1 MALLLR
7 RGLEANR
14 LSFVP
19 EEGELIYVTDTKLV
33 YVGDGVTPGGN
44 LLAGGGT
51 PPLTPTYTLSRNS
64 ASVNEGGTV
73 ILTLVTTNVANGV
86 SIPYTITGV
95 NTADIDGESL
105 TGNFITGSLMT
116 LSFVVTADYI
126 TEGTE
131 TLTLTLDGKSTS
143 ITVTLNDTTTSTSI
157 VDGGGTTPPSFDLVL
172 DGGGPGTVFAVVIN
186 GGTP

>member
-51 PPLTPTYTLSRNS
+51 VTPTYSLSRNS

-95 NTADIDGESL
+95 SSVDIDGEAL
-105 TGNFITGSLMT
+105 TGNFVTGSLMT

-172 DGGGPGTVFAVVIN
+172 DGGGPGTTFAVVID

>member
-33 YVGDGVTPGGN
+33 YVGDGVTAGGN
-44 LLAGGGT
+44 LLAGGGIT
-51 PPLTPTYTLSRNS
+51 PTPTYSLSRNS

-95 NTADIDGESL
+95 SSTDIDGEAL
-105 TGNFITGSLMT
+105 TGNFVTGSLMT

-131 TLTLTLDGKSTS
+131 TLTLTLNGKSTS

-172 DGGGPGTVFAVVIN
+172 DGGGPSTVFAVVID

>member
-44 LLAGGGT
+44 LLAGGGGGG
-51 PPLTPTYTLSRNS
+51 TPTYTLSRNS

-73 ILTLVTTNVANGV
+73 IITLVTTNVANGV

-95 NTADIDGESL
+95 SSTDIDDESL
-105 TGNFITGSLMT
+105 TGNFVTGSLMT

-131 TLTLTLDGKSTS
+131 TLTLTLNGTSTS
-143 ITVTLNDTTTSTSI
+143 IAVTINDTTTDDSI
-157 VDGGGTTPPSFDLVL
+157 VDGGGTTPPSFDLIL
-172 DGGGPGTVFAVVIN
+172 DGGGPGTVFAVVID